1 MFGPKLCL
9 LPGFAY
15 GSSTNAGREAGYIVR
30 QVYRR
35 VTVSALRPMP
45 DFDHTAREKLAALVA
60 EAREIRAEA
69 DKLRQKSEALKQQIA
84 QIRRERRESR
94 LKNKK

>member
-1 MFGPKLCL
+1 
-9 LPGFAY
+9 
-15 GSSTNAGREAGYIVR
+15 VR
-30 QVYRR
+30 PR
-35 VTVSALRPMP
+35 P

-69 DKLRQKSEALKQQIA
+69 DKLMQKSEALKQQIA
-84 QIRRERRESR
+84 QIRRERERNR